1 MKGTDTAKEL
11 REMSVEQRASLLKET
26 TTKLFKLRVQSKMER
41 LDSPSEVKKAKKL
54 IARLK
59 TIETEM
65 NKVAKVAEAEQKT
78 AETEQKAAEAAPQAV
93 EAQPEAA
100 EAQPQQ

>member
-1 MKGTDTAKEL
+1 MKDTAKEL

-26 TTKLFKLRVQSKMER
+26 TAKLFKLRVQSKMER

-59 TIETEM
+59 TIETDR
-65 NKVAKVAEAEQKT
+65 KSVV
-78 AETEQKAAEAAPQAV
+78 
-93 EAQPEAA
+93 
-100 EAQPQQ
+100 